1 MPFYEVFISI
11 FNCDGDGLHYLFKDF
26 KCYQGSHIGYS
37 VMAGLGL
44 AFQLSLNLI
53 LSLLYNETQPVKED
67 SLSRLESTFE
77 LLLLCY
83 RIFVCTFTTLC
94 HSEICAWI
102 ILIVYL
108 TSGITMSYQY
118 FIFIPYYNQFV
129 SIFFGSIINIYTWIT
144 FNCLLTKILTV
155 SGHVII
161 ILIGVPIIINIV
173 IYLRKQRIEF
183 LMDNTM
189 DKINNDIDALI

>member
-1 MPFYEVFISI
+1 
-11 FNCDGDGLHYLFKDF
+11 
-26 KCYQGSHIGYS
+26 
-37 VMAGLGL
+37 
-44 AFQLSLNLI
+44 
-53 LSLLYNETQPVKED
+53 
-67 SLSRLESTFE
+67 
-77 LLLLCY
+77 
-83 RIFVCTFTTLC
+83 
-94 HSEICAWI
+94 
-102 ILIVYL
+102 
-108 TSGITMSYQY
+108 MSYQY